1 MVSQICSP
9 ALVVSIQQQSCNFQL
24 MPFESQQQHAFINAF
39 KKELPNLFISCAV
52 IDWRLAKVRRM
63 RYSPSILLR
72 PIPTRQNEIFVVL
85 NVEQVTRFETT
96 TKAEK
101 KLDRF
106 VTGVFYKS

>member
-1 MVSQICSP
+1 
-9 ALVVSIQQQSCNFQL
+9 

-39 KKELPNLFISCAV
+39 KKELPNVFISCAV
-52 IDWRLAKVRRM
+52 TDWQ
-63 RYSPSILLR
+63 PGLR

-85 NVEQVTRFETT
+85 KAEQVTRFETT
-96 TKAEK
+96 TKVEK

>member
-39 KKELPNLFISCAV
+39 KKELPNVFISCAV
-52 IDWRLAKVRRM
+52 TDWQPGQRRM
-63 RYSPSILLR
+63 RYSPGVLLR
-72 PIPTRQNEIFVVL
+72 PIPTRQNETFVVL
-85 NVEQVTRFETT
+85 KAEQVTRFETT
-96 TKAEK
+96 TKVEK